1 MNHRGTEDTEKDVLK
16 EEAWRTLL
24 LSVTTCFLPL
34 LRELRVSVVI
44 MTSVV

>member
-16 EEAWRTLL
+16 EEAWRILPL
-24 LSVTTCFLPL
+24 FVTTVFLPL

-44 MTSVV
+44 MTA